1 MSFTRS
7 TARYECNEDDRAAL
21 STRRRMSMNAREEW
35 SLCMLRKIWW
45 SLVPVWATWFR
56 ESSLRKRKIPTP
68 PRRRKIAKW
77 GLRRKMRLSFFYNM
91 TDVFFRSDQRW
102 ISPVPKTSFP
112 HTNLGIL
119 LFRICENAVP
129 SLYVARRPVTGCAL
143 PCLFFPPSVSV
154 IKKNSRYHID
164 CGNSLVTRYHL
175 LPPSPTLIP
184 MG

>member
-1 MSFTRS
+1 M
-7 TARYECNEDDRAAL
+7 
-21 STRRRMSMNAREEW
+21 TRRW

-45 SLVPVWATWFR
+45 SLVPFWATWFR
-56 ESSLRKRKIPTP
+56 ESSLRKRRIPTP

-119 LFRICENAVP
+119 IFRICENAVP
-129 SLYVARRPVTGCAL
+129 SLYVARRPVTGCDYVQKSQTVQ
-143 PCLFFPPSVSV
+143 FTKYF
-154 IKKNSRYHID
+154 
-164 CGNSLVTRYHL
+164 VTRWPSRSCTLWTSSRADCSARQRTLFDYH
-175 LPPSPTLIP
+175 S
-184 MG
+184 